1 MKYSLKDYQR
11 EAVDDLK
18 RYFNFYFTQ
27 KDKMIAFKAPTG
39 SGKTFM
45 LSSMIDEMVKENSD
59 KDFCF
64 VWASIGKGEL
74 QIQSYD
80 AVSSYLEGS
89 PKCSL
94 LDTEFFGSRS
104 YIKKFEVVFVNWEK
118 LVQKD
123 STTGKWKNSIMKD
136 QEGMSFI
143 DVISETKKRGTKII
157 LVIDESHIGKN
168 QESRILEFKNTI
180 LEPNITIEMSAT
192 PLTIPD
198 VFVDPEKV
206 IDEGM
211 IKESIIVNEGI
222 DEKLIIDD
230 DVTSEELVLEFGY
243 NKRLS
248 LIEEYRK
255 VGSEVNPLVLIQIPN
270 MEQGDQK
277 MIVIQDFLRNR
288 GITLENGKL
297 KFWLTGKEH
306 DFDKKK
312 IKEIDD
318 PTEFLVFKTAVAT
331 GWDCPRAHVLVKF
344 REGNSETF
352 EIQTI
357 GRILR
362 TAEAKSY
369 GNNKLDNAYIF
380 TNLSKFET
388 KKESYNPNAIKTEIS
403 YFRTDSKKQSVY
415 TPIHLKSYY
424 RSRQNDYNSADSGFY
439 VIFEEEFC
447 AYFGIAKGSMDYDN
461 PDKIIAKGFVDSN
474 KVGDL
479 VIRETEIKGYGIDE
493 EQASH
498 SGMKDVT
505 ASDSDI
511 LFAYYDLIK
520 QNLNGLAY
528 VRSKSPVNGAIIEAF
543 TKYYHQFP
551 RAERIMTIQKLVVQ
565 NKDIFAEI
573 LSKASSRFRDILI
586 QNAGKTG
593 VVLDFEIQQSKSY
606 SRETYKEE
614 TSKLALYQPFRMLI
628 SDHDKNVVNQLELAF
643 LRYLDRHDQFIDWHW
658 QNGSEVMEINFGIS
672 YNNGVST
679 FQPDFII
686 RFKDGTIGIFD
697 TKPIGERVEDT
708 KLKAEALYRF
718 IEETNQKRDP
728 AHGKLIG
735 GIVVSNKAD
744 YRQFYYCNEKVYVDF
759 AVSQANWH
767 SFNEIFRNL
776 KK

>member
-1 MKYSLKDYQR
+1 MKYSLKNYQR

-18 RYFNFYFTQ
+18 RYFNFYYPQ

-45 LSSMIDEMVKENSD
+45 LSSMIDEIVNESEN

-74 QIQSYD
+74 QIQSFD
-80 AVSSYLEGS
+80 AVSAYLGGY

-94 LDTEFFGSRS
+94 LDNEFFGSRS

-123 STTGKWKNSIMKD
+123 STTGKWKNCIMKD
-136 QEGMSFI
+136 QEGASFI
-143 DVISETKKRGTKII
+143 KVIAETKKRGTKII
-157 LVIDESHIGKN
+157 LVIDESHIGKS
-168 QESRILEFKNTI
+168 QEGRILEFKNTI
-180 LEPNITIEMSAT
+180 LEPDITIEMSAT
-192 PLTIPD
+192 PLTKPD
-198 VFVDPEKV
+198 VSVDPEKV

-222 DEKLIIDD
+222 HEKLIVNDD
-230 DVTSEELVLEFGY
+230 ITSEELVLEFGY

-248 LIEEYRK
+248 LIEDYREI
-255 VGSEVNPLVLIQIPN
+255 GSEVNPLVLVQIPN

-277 MIVIQDFLRNR
+277 IIVIQDFLRNR

-312 IKEIDD
+312 IKEIND

-369 GNNKLDNAYIF
+369 GNSKLDNAYIF

-388 KKESYNPNAIKTEIS
+388 KKESYNPNAIKTEMS
-403 YFRTDSKKQSVY
+403 HFRTDSKKQSIY
-415 TPIHLKSYY
+415 TPIYFKSYY

-439 VIFEEEFC
+439 TVFEDEFC
-447 AYFGIAKGSMDYDN
+447 TFFGIVKGSIDYSN
-461 PDKIIAKGFVDSN
+461 PDKIIEKGFVDSS

-479 VIRETEIKGYGIDE
+479 VIRETEIGVLGIDE
-493 EQASH
+493 EQSSH
-498 SGMKDVT
+498 SGTKDVT

-511 LFAYYDLIK
+511 LFAFYDLIK

-528 VRSKSPVNGAIIEAF
+528 VRSKSPVNGAIIESFA
-543 TKYYHQFP
+543 KYYHQFP
-551 RAERIMTIQKLVVQ
+551 RAERIMAIQKLVVQ
-565 NKDIFAEI
+565 NKDMFSEI
-573 LSKASSRFRDILI
+573 LSKATARYRDMLI

-593 VVLDFEIQQSKSY
+593 VFLDFEIQQNKSY

-614 TSKLALYQPFRMLI
+614 TSTLALYQPFRMLI
-628 SDHDKNVVNQLELAF
+628 TDHEKNKVNQLELAF
-643 LRYLDRHDQFIDWHW
+643 LKYLDRHEQLIDWHW
-658 QNGSEVMEINFGIS
+658 QNGSEVMEINFGIP

-679 FQPDFII
+679 FQPDFIV
-686 RFKDGTIGIFD
+686 RFKNGTIGIFD
-697 TKPIGERVEDT
+697 TKPIAERVDDT
-708 KLKAEALYRF
+708 KIKAEALYQY
-718 IEETNQKRDP
+718 IKEANLTRDP
-728 AHGKLIG
+728 ALGTLIG
-735 GIVVSNKAD
+735 GIVVSNKTD
-744 YRQFYYCNEKVYVDF
+744 YSQFYYYNEIEYVDF
-759 AVSQANWH
+759 SVSQTNWH
-767 SFNEIFRNL
+767 MFNEIFRCMRT
-776 KK
+776 